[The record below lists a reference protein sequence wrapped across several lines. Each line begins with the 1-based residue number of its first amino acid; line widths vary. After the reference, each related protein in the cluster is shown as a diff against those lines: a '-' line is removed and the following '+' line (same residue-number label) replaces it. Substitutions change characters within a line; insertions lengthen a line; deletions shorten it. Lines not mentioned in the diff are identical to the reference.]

1 MGRRFVK
8 NYNMNNYQ
16 KIATIFLRV
25 SGLTFMLSAIL
36 DVGIVVA
43 SIFLM
48 SIEVIPRDALAYE
61 TYFLQSF
68 FFLIGGLILYVRSKS
83 LANSI
88 IDGLQDDKKPTAEDE
103 VSIKN

>member
-1 MGRRFVK
+1 
-8 NYNMNNYQ
+8 MNNYQ
-16 KIATIFLRV
+16 KIAAIFIRV

-36 DVGIVVA
+36 DLGIIA
-43 SIFLM
+43 AGIFLI
-48 SIEVIPRDALAYE
+48 SLEVIPRDVFAYE

-88 IDGLQDDKKPTAEDE
+88 VSGLMDDKESAAPF
-103 VSIKN
+103 